1 MVKYESG
8 CVDCGFP
15 CIGMACRHY
24 RVKVLKCDNCR
35 QEVDKLYKYDGK
47 ELCEECVLEELEVV
61 E

>member
-1 MVKYESG
+1 
-8 CVDCGFP
+8 
-15 CIGMACRHY
+15 MACRHY

-47 ELCEECVLEELEVV
+47 ELCEECVLKDLEVV